1 MNLYARGNLFAPKT
15 ARSKRGISGEL
26 QTRPANARPA
36 NECAQCGE
44 AIFMPEWSEWL
55 NPGCARHL
63 WQCDACGYSFET
75 TVRFAAA

>member
-1 MNLYARGNLFAPKT
+1 MRLFVPPTRSSPGAARV
-15 ARSKRGISGEL
+15 AR
-26 QTRPANARPA
+26 TRPT

-55 NPGCARHL
+55 NPACARHL
-63 WQCDACGYSFET
+63 WQCEACGYSFET

>member
-1 MNLYARGNLFAPKT
+1 MNLYARDILFASEAT
-15 ARSKRGISGEL
+15 ASKRGTSRRL
-26 QTRPANARPA
+26 QTRPA

>member
-1 MNLYARGNLFAPKT
+1 MRPFIHAPASSFGAARI
-15 ARSKRGISGEL
+15 AR
-26 QTRPANARPA
+26 TRPT

-63 WQCDACGYSFET
+63 WQCEACGYSFET